1 MLFQPSL
8 CVFEGEEGILLLA
21 PVRRSC
27 CLELLCY
34 QDDSA
39 LSKLG
44 RVSLNTVKCPLDFF
58 PSIPQDDG
66 TAMRTTGR
74 VLGFREFA
82 QQPLHARGIERSVYL
97 NGRVARDRGGDP
109 GARRF

>member
-44 RVSLNTVKCPLDFF
+44 RVSLDPVKCPLDFF

-66 TAMRTTGR
+66 TAMRATGR
-74 VLGFREFA
+74 VRGFRQLA
-82 QQPLHARGIERSVYL
+82 Q
-97 NGRVARDRGGDP
+97 
-109 GARRF
+109 

>member
-34 QDDSA
+34 QGSSFSRAVMDA
-39 LSKLG
+39 
-44 RVSLNTVKCPLDFF
+44 SLFLK
-58 PSIPQDDG
+58 
-66 TAMRTTGR
+66 
-74 VLGFREFA
+74 
-82 QQPLHARGIERSVYL
+82 
-97 NGRVARDRGGDP
+97 
-109 GARRF
+109 